1 MSQEQEISKKR
12 FRKRKRFLFYFLLP
26 ITLFVLTLQLSI
38 VQNFIADRLTAFL
51 SGKIEANV
59 SIDSVDFSIR
69 RGVELQSLTLSE
81 IQGDTILYA
90 KSFKISLNRSL
101 LSILSNELDLK
112 EVELSGG
119 RISLAKEIGDSQNN
133 LSLLLSK
140 LSSGKS
146 EESKKSPSS
155 FLFNVETL
163 NLEDF
168 RLSILDKNDGQE
180 QVFSIGN
187 GSIEIER
194 LDLANNDII
203 IRGIDLVQPVI
214 RITKSKAGLTV
225 ENTVEELDEVLDEVL
240 EDDNLE
246 RRPFIAE
253 LRRLTITD
261 GIFSYNDKE
270 VPIDFAQE
278 SIDFKHL
285 ELSALTLDVV
295 NVVYEDGFSLGAD
308 LKTLS
313 FVDDKGFV
321 VEQFSCDSIQM
332 NNRSVRFPS
341 IELRTDKSLVNQS
354 IELKFRS
361 YKDFNQFTDKVIIQS
376 DLNASRVAFSD
387 LMHFVEP
394 LSSNP
399 FFRQNRSEVASIS
412 GRYFGRINNLNAKD
426 VDLTIGRGLS
436 LKGNINT
443 RNITDKSAAL
453 VNFGLKELNTSI
465 DYLHKLV
472 PSFEPPDNF
481 YNLGKI
487 RFKGRF
493 DGYFKDFVAYGQLD
507 TEIGR
512 ANMDMRL
519 DVANGT
525 ENANYSGELS
535 LTNFD
540 LSRWSGNQD
549 LGIIT
554 TRSKVENGKGLTPES
569 IEADLFAVVES
580 FTFKEYEYKDFEID
594 GVLKEK
600 AFDGL
605 FSIDQ
610 EDVSF
615 LFEGVAKF
623 DDGVPTLAFDAKVK
637 ELDLQAI
644 NLSKEAWSFKGNID
658 INTQGSS
665 INNFI
670 GNVVASDIEIIKTDS
685 LYQLDTVSVK
695 SYISFR
701 GRELELFSDIADG
714 EIIGDFQFEK
724 VAEVAKKILVQN
736 YPFHTKSW
744 SYDSN
749 VDLLNQDF
757 DFRLKVRDSKNIF
770 DLAGLP
776 GLNIQGLQ
784 SKGKMS
790 NSDNSIDFEAI
801 IAALRINGNEFYDS
815 HINISSLGERGNIF
829 VGIDSSLIGGLQ
841 LNPVSLETELKGDSI
856 KFELET
862 DDIIDSLEKINIVG
876 HLDPHPKGYRLNL
889 DENEWN
895 MLGTL
900 WDFDATNQIVFGKE
914 YINIENFSLTDGSRK
929 ISFYDINEKGIQLEM
944 ENFDFLLI
952 DGLINFDKIRFSG
965 PGDVYLSVENIFKPN
980 PNGMLN
986 VSIPDFRLN
995 NVKYGSLEVTA
1006 LKSTE
1011 DMIRAN
1017 VSILRDTMSILVAG
1031 DYNLQSKIVEANAKI
1046 KDVPMEIFEFIINE
1060 GISGTRGT
1068 GDAKAR
1074 LYGPVDNLQ
1083 LNGDAL
1089 IKKFAVTVD
1098 YLGATFLADQQ
1109 TLKITEDY
1117 IDATGGIITDPEG
1130 NTATMTGGLR
1140 HSMFRDYRQD
1150 LVIETQNGIVL
1161 DTDKQDNL
1169 YYYGFGKGRM
1179 RAEFSGKFEATNL
1192 VITAV
1197 TGPGTELNIPVGAV
1211 AEGYDESFI
1220 KFIDRKELNKKI
1232 QDRFNED
1239 FEIKGIDIQMN
1250 ITLTPDAKVSI
1261 IFNEALG
1268 DIVVGYGQGDLQVD
1282 LSRTGDFNVFGEYEI
1297 ERGEYLFTA
1306 LGLVA
1311 KSFKVDR
1318 GGLIKWTGDPI
1329 DATLDFEGYYE
1340 VDAPLETFIAE
1351 YLFDDQLRALARN
1364 KTPVAL
1370 KMDLGGRLY
1379 KPEVNFDLGFPE
1391 LTGELKAYAEN
1402 KIRTLRQN
1410 KIALNSQVVGLLAF
1424 QTFLPDNN
1432 LVSNDVL
1439 GSTNF
1444 LQTAGVSTISEFLS
1458 SQLSRLFTGLFEAA
1472 LTENGL
1478 IAGIDFDIGLVKNS
1492 SLFQQNDTGF
1502 APDEIE
1508 INFKN
1513 RFRFLGE
1520 RLSLNLGGNYVRQSV
1535 LNNGSFFGVDFA
1547 LEYYITDD
1555 RKLKLRMY
1563 GRNDVDQFIENGRQQ
1578 QYGFGIGYRNEFG
1591 TLADFQEGLKKS
1603 IKETVEE
1610 GLQ

>member
-1 MSQEQEISKKR
+1 MSQDQEIIKKR
-12 FRKRKRFLFYFLLP
+12 YRKRKRFFFFFLLP
-26 ITLFVLTLQLSI
+26 IVTIIILLQLPF
-38 VQNFIADRLTAFL
+38 VQQFIADRLTAYL
-51 SGKIEANV
+51 SDQIEANV
-59 SIDSVDFSIR
+59 SIDSVDFSISK
-69 RGVELQSLTLSE
+69 GVELKAITLSE
-81 IQGDTILYA
+81 ISGDTILYA
-90 KSFKISLNRSL
+90 NAFKISLNRSL
-101 LSILSNELDLK
+101 LSILSNELDLN
-112 EVELSGG
+112 EVELDGG
-119 RISLAKEIGDSQNN
+119 RISLSKEVGDKQNN

-140 LSSGKS
+140 LSAGGEGDSGS
-146 EESKKSPSS
+146 GSS
-155 FLFNVETL
+155 FLFNVKKM
-163 NLEDF
+163 NLSDF

-180 QVFSIGN
+180 QVVSIGN

-194 LDLANNDII
+194 LDFENNDII
-203 IRGIDLVQPVI
+203 IKEIDLIQPII
-214 RITKSKAGLTV
+214 RITKSKAGLEV
-225 ENTVEELDEVLDEVL
+225 ENTVEEIAEVVEDVVAEG
-240 EDDNLE
+240 EDDVE
-246 RRPFIAE
+246 KRPFIAE
-253 LRRLTITD
+253 LRRLVITD

-278 SIDFKHL
+278 SIDFKHF
-285 ELSALTLDVV
+285 ELSAMALDMV
-295 NVVYEDGFSLGAD
+295 NVVYEDGFRLGAD
-308 LKTLS
+308 LKNLS

-321 VEQFSCDSIQM
+321 VEDFSCDSILL
-332 NNRSVRFPS
+332 NNRSIQFPNL
-341 IELRTDKSLVNQS
+341 ELRTDKSEINQA
-354 IELKFRS
+354 IALKFRS
-361 YKDFNQFTDKVIIQS
+361 FDDFSQFTDKVIIQS
-376 DLNASRVAFSD
+376 DLKDSRVAFSD

-394 LSSNP
+394 LSSNQ
-399 FFRQNRSEVASIS
+399 FFKQNQSEIAYIS

-426 VDLTIGRGLS
+426 VDVKLGRGLS

-453 VNFGLKELNTSI
+453 VNFGLQELNTSI
-465 DYLHKLV
+465 DFLHKLV
-472 PSFEPPDNF
+472 PSFEPPANF
-481 YNLGKI
+481 YNLGNI

-507 TEIGR
+507 TDLGR

-519 DVANGT
+519 DVADGT

-535 LTNFD
+535 LKNFD
-540 LSRWSGNQD
+540 LGGWSGNDD

-554 TRSKVENGKGLTPES
+554 TSSKVENGKGLTPES
-569 IEADLFAVVES
+569 IEADLLAVVES
-580 FTFKEYEYKDFEID
+580 FTFRDYEYKDFEID
-594 GVLKEK
+594 GVLKES

-615 LFEGVAKF
+615 LFEGVASF
-623 DDGVPTLAFDAKVK
+623 DDGTPTLDFDAQVK
-637 ELDLQAI
+637 SLDLQAI
-644 NLSKEAWSFKGNID
+644 NLSKEPWSFKGNID

-665 INNFI
+665 INSFI
-670 GNVVASDIEIIKTDS
+670 GDIVASDIAIVKSDS
-685 LYQLDTVSVK
+685 LYLLDTVSVK

-736 YPFHTKSW
+736 YPFHTKAW
-744 SYDSN
+744 SYDPN
-749 VDLLNQDF
+749 VNLLNQDF

-776 GLNIQGLQ
+776 GLNIKGFQ

-815 HINISSLGERGNIF
+815 HINVSTLGENGNIF
-829 VGIDSSLIGGLQ
+829 VGVDSSLIGGLE

-856 KFELET
+856 KFSLET

-895 MLGTL
+895 MLGTY
-900 WDFDATNQIVFGKE
+900 WDFDGSNDIVFGKE
-914 YINIENFSLTDGSRK
+914 YINIENFSLNDGSRK

-952 DGLINFDKIRFSG
+952 DGLIDFDKISFSG
-965 PGDVYLSVENIFKPN
+965 PGDVYLSVEDIFQPN

-1006 LKSTE
+1006 LKSSE
-1011 DMIRAN
+1011 ELVRAN
-1017 VSILRDTMSILVAG
+1017 VSILRDSMSILIAG
-1031 DYNLQSKIVEANAKI
+1031 DYNLNTRMVEADGKLKAI
-1046 KDVPMEIFEFIINE
+1046 PMEVFEFIIDE
-1060 GISGTRGT
+1060 GISNTTGT
-1068 GDAKAR
+1068 GDATAR
-1074 LYGPVDNLQ
+1074 LYGPVNDLK
-1083 LNGDAL
+1083 LNADAY

-1098 YLGATFLADQQ
+1098 YLGATFLADKQ
-1109 TLKITEDY
+1109 TLKISENY

-1130 NTATMTGGLR
+1130 NIATMTGGLR
-1140 HSMFRDYRQD
+1140 HSMFRDYRQE
-1150 LVIETQNGIVL
+1150 LVIETDNGIVL
-1161 DTDKQDNL
+1161 DTDKEDNL
-1169 YYYGFGKGRM
+1169 YYYGFGKGKM
-1179 RAEFSGKFEATNL
+1179 RAEFSGKFESTNL
-1192 VITAV
+1192 VITAE

-1220 KFIDRKELNKKI
+1220 KFIDRNELNKKI
-1232 QDRFNED
+1232 EDRLNEE
-1239 FEIKGIDIQMN
+1239 FEIKGLDVQMN

-1297 ERGEYLFTA
+1297 VQGEYLFTA

-1318 GGLIKWTGDPI
+1318 GGLIRWTGDPI
-1329 DATLDFEGYYE
+1329 NATLDFEGYYE

-1379 KPEVNFDLGFPE
+1379 KPEVNFDLDFPE
-1391 LTGELKAYAEN
+1391 LTGELKAYADN

-1432 LVSNDVL
+1432 LVSNDIL

-1458 SQLSRLFTGLFEAA
+1458 SQLSRLFTGQDTPPAFPFVA
-1472 LTENGL
+1472 
-1478 IAGIDFDIGLVKNS
+1478 
-1492 SLFQQNDTGF
+1492 SL
-1502 APDEIE
+1502 
-1508 INFKN
+1508 
-1513 RFRFLGE
+1513 
-1520 RLSLNLGGNYVRQSV
+1520 
-1535 LNNGSFFGVDFA
+1535 
-1547 LEYYITDD
+1547 
-1555 RKLKLRMY
+1555 
-1563 GRNDVDQFIENGRQQ
+1563 
-1578 QYGFGIGYRNEFG
+1578 
-1591 TLADFQEGLKKS
+1591 
-1603 IKETVEE
+1603 
-1610 GLQ
+1610 